1 MVKAALISLP
11 IGSLRQGRSFEV
23 HAGNRRSKQSSG
35 SVTQRGN
42 ARRPLCVSVVARR
55 RPTPVAPCFL
65 FDNIATLAPRSKR
78 CNIHAATRT
87 PGGLLPLS
95 QSSLEESIRM
105 LSEFRNEPLTDFSKP
120 ENKAAMEAA
129 LAKVGAELGREY
141 PVVIDGE
148 RITGLATFESINP
161 SHKEQVVGTF
171 NKGTK
176 AHVEQAIDAGLRAL
190 GSC

>member
-1 MVKAALISLP
+1 
-11 IGSLRQGRSFEV
+11 
-23 HAGNRRSKQSSG
+23 
-35 SVTQRGN
+35 
-42 ARRPLCVSVVARR
+42 
-55 RPTPVAPCFL
+55 
-65 FDNIATLAPRSKR
+65 
-78 CNIHAATRT
+78 
-87 PGGLLPLS
+87 
-95 QSSLEESIRM
+95 M

-176 AHVEQAIDAGLRAL
+176 AHVEQAIEAGWRAFESWKRQPVEVRAGLLIKVAAL
-190 GSC
+190 MRERKHEFSATMTYEVGKTWPEADADTAEAIDFFEFYAREAYRYQPGWGMPPDAEIVAFRTRT